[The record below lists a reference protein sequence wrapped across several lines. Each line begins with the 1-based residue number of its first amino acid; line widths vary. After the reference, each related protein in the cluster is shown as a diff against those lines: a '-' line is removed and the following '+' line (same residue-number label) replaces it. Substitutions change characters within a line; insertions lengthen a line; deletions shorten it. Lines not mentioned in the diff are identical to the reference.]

1 MNFLEQIASD
11 YKAELVASQ
20 LLTLDTDFSK
30 IIIDRLGQLPR
41 TYTKDVYHAF
51 EDVSEVSL
59 NSYRV
64 LQSFRQSIY
73 EAIPESVFHPPTL
86 GGLGKS
92 SEEIIEEIKLQRKK
106 ENEARLFFKPFEQ
119 EAPYI
124 EIAGLMMELMYEKKN
139 TYDNLYHLFEQSWPI
154 ITKLPRG
161 AALSFIYMLPIL
173 SEISGQRSWVAQCL
187 SFLLDIPVT
196 IHENYAT
203 VAVPEAAE
211 GFVMGDAAL
220 GLTTAFSG
228 RQDDGLPTWVL
239 NIGPVTKENAVA
251 ILPQSGFEELVD
263 DLLAYF
269 APAHIF
275 IHKHIIVDCK
285 APASLSKE
293 DIAASRLGYT
303 FTI

>member
-1 MNFLEQIASD
+1 MDFFEQIVSD

-20 LLTLDTDFSK
+20 ILASDTDFSK
-30 IIIDRLGQLPR
+30 IMIDRLGHLPR

-51 EDVSEVSL
+51 DDVSDVSL

-86 GGLGKS
+86 GGLGRS
-92 SEEIIEEIKLQRKK
+92 SEEIIAEIKEQRKK
-106 ENEARLFFKPFEQ
+106 ENEARQFFKPFEQ
-119 EAPYI
+119 EAPYV
-124 EIAGLMMELMYEKKN
+124 EIAGLMTELMYEKKN

-154 ITKLPRG
+154 IKQLPRA

-173 SEISGQRSWVAQCL
+173 NEISGKQSWVARCL
-187 SFLLDIPVT
+187 SFLLDMPVT
-196 IHENYAT
+196 IQESFAT
-203 VAVPEAAE
+203 ITVPEAVT
-211 GFVMGDAAL
+211 GFVMGEAAL
-220 GLTTAFSG
+220 GLSTALPG
-228 RQDDGLPTWVL
+228 RQDDGCPTWVL
-239 NIGPVTKENAVA
+239 HIGPVPREHAMA

-263 DLLAYF
+263 DLLAYL

-285 APASLSKE
+285 VPSALSTE

-303 FTI
+303 FII